1 MTDKE
6 YIIFLKNKIKKL
18 ETKYNNLKKDYDD
31 ICEIYIEERRNRI
44 NDEINSIKYQENVKK
59 LTLER

>member
-44 NDEINSIKYQENVKK
+44 NDEINSINN
-59 LTLER
+59 T